1 MNCVS
6 DFSQH
11 CSFDRESYT
20 CTSIPDQFIC
30 PLTLNI
36 MRDPVMIRTGHT
48 FERSAIFKWLEKGHD
63 TCPLTRQPLGISGL
77 VTNHALLVEM
87 QKWRALQRH
96 PSSNETDDET
106 DSCISTRRWFGI
118 SGWFD
123 SQYGSASRRHSF
135 CSNRN
140 NSERVS
146 RSLNKSKT
154 PLNEVLANEKKYVVF
169 NICINSM
176 IHYRLTLVY

>member
-96 PSSNETDDET
+96 PSPNETDDET
-106 DSCISTRRWFGI
+106 DSCISTEDDLAYR
-118 SGWFD
+118 
-123 SQYGSASRRHSF
+123 YGLT
-135 CSNRN
+135 
-140 NSERVS
+140 
-146 RSLNKSKT
+146 RSI
-154 PLNEVLANEKKYVVF
+154 VVPEDTHF
-169 NICINSM
+169 VVTETIVDES
-176 IHYRLTLVY
+176 